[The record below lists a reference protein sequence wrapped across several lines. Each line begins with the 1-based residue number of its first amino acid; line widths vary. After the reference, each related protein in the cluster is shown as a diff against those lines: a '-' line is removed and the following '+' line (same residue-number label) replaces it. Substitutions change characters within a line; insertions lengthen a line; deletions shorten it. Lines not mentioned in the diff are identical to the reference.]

1 MFKQH
6 VHAIQALYRLLAL
19 HPPLARYAF
28 FSFFWLFRD
37 PVHSCITKYFLL
49 PFYPRCAS
57 CQKYLH
63 CKRQKKGWDWE
74 HATSRGYTSLHSECV
89 VTRAK
94 THKKHFSNE
103 GTPKTSLAPTLFD
116 YSNWPGTF
124 NQIHMAL
131 LFWKQE

>member
-1 MFKQH
+1 MRFFHSFGCSETQCT
-6 VHAIQALYRLLAL
+6 HAQQSIFYYLSTLDV
-19 HPPLARYAF
+19 PLVRNT
-28 FSFFWLFRD
+28 S
-37 PVHSCITKYFLL
+37 T
-49 PFYPRCAS
+49 AS
-57 CQKYLH
+57 D
-63 CKRQKKGWDWE
+63 KRKGGDWE